1 MQQEFQL
8 HFPLLNRVAKVR
20 KSPYSLVILREGL
33 YSVSVDKLPLVEYYV
48 FFDSPVKGEQM
59 KLKFYKTVSDGK
71 WYDKSYSEEAELNSP
86 EFGIPEMN
94 REIKSVLDAY
104 DSQDAHRTRVSL
116 RKFQFLI
123 FLTQIIPGF
132 ILQTV

>member
-8 HFPLLNRVAKVR
+8 QFPIVNRIAKIR

-33 YSVSVDKLPLVEYYV
+33 YSVSVDRLPLVEYYI
-48 FFDSPVKGEQM
+48 FFDSPAKGDQM

-71 WYDKSYSEEAELNSP
+71 WYDQSYSEEAELNSP

-94 REIKSVLDAY
+94 KEIKAVLDAHE
-104 DSQDAHRTRVSL
+104 SQPTQQKSFSL
-116 RKFQFLI
+116 
-123 FLTQIIPGF
+123 
-132 ILQTV
+132 

>member
-8 HFPLLNRVAKVR
+8 HFPLLNRVAKIR
-20 KSPYSLVILREGL
+20 KSPYSLIILREGL
-33 YSVSVDKLPLVEYYV
+33 YSVSVDKLPLVEYFV
-48 FFDSPVKGEQM
+48 FFDSPLKADQL

-94 REIKSVLDAY
+94 KELKSVLDAY
-104 DSQDAHRTRVSL
+104 EAQHAQQKRFS
-116 RKFQFLI
+116 I
-123 FLTQIIPGF
+123 
-132 ILQTV
+132 

>member
-1 MQQEFQL
+1 MSIPAPILQLFNNHFPIMQQEFQL
-8 HFPLLNRVAKVR
+8 HFPIVNRLAKVR

-33 YSVSVDKLPLVEYYV
+33 YSVSVDKLPLVEYYI

-94 REIKSVLDAY
+94 KELKAVLDTH
-104 DSQDAHRTRVSL
+104 DAQTGTEQKFHR
-116 RKFQFLI
+116 I
-123 FLTQIIPGF
+123 N
-132 ILQTV
+132 

>member
-8 HFPLLNRVAKVR
+8 HFPLLNRVAKIR

-48 FFDSPVKGEQM
+48 FFDSPVKGDQM

-94 REIKSVLDAY
+94 TELKAVLDAY
-104 DSQDAHRTRVSL
+104 EAEHAQHKRFS
-116 RKFQFLI
+116 I
-123 FLTQIIPGF
+123 
-132 ILQTV
+132 

>member
-8 HFPLLNRVAKVR
+8 YFPLLNRNAKIR

-33 YSVSVDKLPLVEYYV
+33 YSVSVDKLPLIEYYV
-48 FFDSPVKGEQM
+48 FFDSPVKSEQL

-71 WYDKSYSEEAELNSP
+71 WYDKSYSEEAELHSP

-94 REIKSVLDAY
+94 KELKFVLDTY
-104 DSQDAHRTRVSL
+104 E
-116 RKFQFLI
+116 
-123 FLTQIIPGF
+123 TQHAQNIRF
-132 ILQTV
+132 SA

>member
-8 HFPLLNRVAKVR
+8 HFPIVNRVAKIR

-33 YSVSVDKLPLVEYYV
+33 YSVSVDRLPLVEYYV
-48 FFDSPVKGEQM
+48 FFDSHIKGDQM

-71 WYDKSYSEEAELNSP
+71 WYDQSYSEEAELNSP

-94 REIKSVLDAY
+94 KEIKAVLDVHE
-104 DSQDAHRTRVSL
+104 SQSTQQKSFSL
-116 RKFQFLI
+116 
-123 FLTQIIPGF
+123 
-132 ILQTV
+132 

>member
-1 MQQEFQL
+1 LWYYGAILQVFNKRFSIMQQEFQL
-8 HFPLLNRVAKVR
+8 HFPLLNRVAKIR

-33 YSVSVDKLPLVEYYV
+33 YSVSVDRLPLVEYFV
-48 FFDSPVKGEQM
+48 FFDSPVKAEQL

-94 REIKSVLDAY
+94 KELKAGLDAY
-104 DSQDAHRTRVSL
+104 EAQHAQQKRFT
-116 RKFQFLI
+116 I
-123 FLTQIIPGF
+123 
-132 ILQTV
+132 

>member
-8 HFPLLNRVAKVR
+8 HFPLVNKVAKIR

-48 FFDSPVKGEQM
+48 FFDSPVKGDQL
-59 KLKFYKTVSDGK
+59 KFKFYKTVTDGK
-71 WYDKSYSEEAELNSP
+71 WYDKTYSEEAELKSP

-94 REIKSVLDAY
+94 AELKAVLDVY
-104 DSQDAHRTRVSL
+104 DAQHAQHKSFS
-116 RKFQFLI
+116 I
-123 FLTQIIPGF
+123 
-132 ILQTV
+132 

>member
-8 HFPLLNRVAKVR
+8 HFPLVNRTAKIR

-33 YSVSVDKLPLVEYYV
+33 YTVSVDKLPLVEYFV
-48 FFDSPVKGEQM
+48 FFDSPVKSEQM
-59 KLKFYKTVSDGK
+59 KLKFYKTLSDGK

-94 REIKSVLDAY
+94 IGLKAVLDSYEA
-104 DSQDAHRTRVSL
+104 AHAQQKT
-116 RKFQFLI
+116 
-123 FLTQIIPGF
+123 LT
-132 ILQTV
+132 V

>member
-8 HFPLLNRVAKVR
+8 HFPIVNRIAKVR

-48 FFDSPVKGEQM
+48 FFDSPLKGEQM

-94 REIKSVLDAY
+94 KELKAVLDTHDTQTAQQK
-104 DSQDAHRTRVSL
+104 SFSL
-116 RKFQFLI
+116 
-123 FLTQIIPGF
+123 
-132 ILQTV
+132 

>member
-8 HFPLLNRVAKVR
+8 NFPLVNRVAQIK

-33 YSVSVDKLPLVEYYV
+33 YSISVDKLPLVEYFV

-59 KLKFYKTVSDGK
+59 KFKFYKTVSDGK
-71 WYDKSYSEEAELNSP
+71 WYDKSYSEEAELHSP

-94 REIKSVLDAY
+94 KGLKAVLDTYEAEHARHKIY
-104 DSQDAHRTRVSL
+104 SL
-116 RKFQFLI
+116 
-123 FLTQIIPGF
+123 
-132 ILQTV
+132 

>member
-8 HFPLLNRVAKVR
+8 HFPLINRVAKIR

-48 FFDSPVKGEQM
+48 FFDSPVKGEQL
-59 KLKFYKTVSDGK
+59 KFKFYKTQSEGK
-71 WYDKSYSEEAELNSP
+71 WYDKAYSEEAELNSP

-94 REIKSVLDAY
+94 RELKAFLDTYEA
-104 DSQDAHRTRVSL
+104 Q
-116 RKFQFLI
+116 LI
-123 FLTQIIPGF
+123 Q
-132 ILQTV
+132 Q

>member
-8 HFPLLNRVAKVR
+8 HFPLVNRVAQIR

-48 FFDSPVKGEQM
+48 FFDSPLKGDQM
-59 KLKFYKTVSDGK
+59 KFKFYKTLSDGQ
-71 WYDKSYSEEAELNSP
+71 WYDKAYSEEAELHSP

-94 REIKSVLDAY
+94 KELKAVLDAHEV
-104 DSQDAHRTRVSL
+104 AHGKQKSL
-116 RKFQFLI
+116 SH
-123 FLTQIIPGF
+123 
-132 ILQTV
+132 

>member
-8 HFPLLNRVAKVR
+8 HFPLLNRVGKVR

-48 FFDSPVKGEQM
+48 FFDSPLKSEQL

-94 REIKSVLDAY
+94 NELKVLLDAY
-104 DSQDAHRTRVSL
+104 E
-116 RKFQFLI
+116 
-123 FLTQIIPGF
+123 
-132 ILQTV
+132 LQHAQQKRFSA